1 MRIVETT
8 YPVLGASLDELARA
22 IGMLAPT
29 RAGTRFAAYTDWTVS
44 WRYRGVAAPG
54 GFAVAELEVDAVATV
69 TLPRWRPLRSV
80 APAVVARWTCF
91 VDALR
96 RHEAGHL
103 AVVART
109 EDAVRAAI
117 ADVAAEPD
125 LESLAHA
132 VDAAARE
139 VVRRA
144 REEDRAYDEE
154 TRHGAAQ
161 GAGLPTLAIREGSLE
176 TPVDR

>member
-1 MRIVETT
+1 MRVVEAS
-8 YPVLGASLDELARA
+8 YPVLGASLEELARA
-22 IGMLAPT
+22 MAMLAPR
-29 RAGTRFAAYTDWTVS
+29 RAGTRFTAYTDWTIS
-44 WRYRGVAAPG
+44 WRYRGVAAKG
-54 GFAVAELEVDAVATV
+54 GFVVAEVEVYAVATV

-80 APAVVARWTCF
+80 APAIVARWECF

-103 AVVART
+103 AIVART

-117 ADVAAEPD
+117 VDVGVQAD
-125 LESLAHA
+125 LEGLAQA

-139 VVRRA
+139 AVRRA
-144 REEDRAYDEE
+144 REEDRAYDAE

-161 GAGLPTLAIREGSLE
+161 GAAFTAQEGSME
-176 TPVDR
+176 TPPDR